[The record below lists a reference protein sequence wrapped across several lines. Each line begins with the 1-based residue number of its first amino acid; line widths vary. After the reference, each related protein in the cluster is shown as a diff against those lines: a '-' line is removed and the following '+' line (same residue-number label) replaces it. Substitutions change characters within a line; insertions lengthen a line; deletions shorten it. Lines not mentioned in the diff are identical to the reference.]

1 MESMTRGRPLFSNIK
16 SYYPTLH
23 AAEKKVADYIL
34 EHGED
39 VTKITVTE
47 LAERSQVSDAT
58 VVRFCQKI
66 GYKGF
71 YQMKI
76 ALAQDVVHPRSEF
89 QPSISQ
95 NQIGESI
102 QNIFKLTIQNLQETA
117 YAINSDDVN
126 SCVQLINQCHAL
138 YLFAAGNSY
147 PIASDAAYKFTKIGI
162 PTVHSPAPEMQ
173 VSSAC
178 LMTDRDVALAISHS
192 GGSKLVLTCLEI
204 AKEQG
209 AKTIC
214 ITNFLK
220 SPVGKISDYHITTTA
235 HDNVFYDDS
244 VITRICEMAV
254 IDTLFFLLAGVRY
267 NDSLDRFNR
276 TENALADY
284 KL

>member
-1 MESMTRGRPLFSNIK
+1 MQSMTRGRPLFSNIK
-16 SYYPTLH
+16 SHYPTLH

-34 EHGED
+34 KHGED

-76 ALAQDVVHPRSEF
+76 ALAQDIVHPMSEF

-95 NQIGESI
+95 DNIGESI
-102 QNIFKLTIQNLQETA
+102 QNIFRLTIRNLQETA
-117 YAINSDDVN
+117 YSIQSEDVRD
-126 SCVQLINQCHAL
+126 CVQLIHQCQSL

-147 PIASDAAYKFTKIGI
+147 PIATDAAYKFTKIGI
-162 PTVHSPAPEMQ
+162 PTVHSPTPEMQ
-173 VSSAC
+173 VSSAH
-178 LMTDRDVALAISHS
+178 LMTERDVALAISHS
-192 GGSKLVLTCLEI
+192 GGSKQVLTCLET
-204 AKEQG
+204 AKGQG

-214 ITNFLK
+214 ITNFVK
-220 SPVGKISDYHITTTA
+220 SPVGKFSDYHINTSA

-254 IDTLFFLLAGVRY
+254 IDTLFFLLADVRH
-267 NDSLDRFNR
+267 NDSLDRFER
-276 TENALADY
+276 TEFALSDY
-284 KL
+284 KF

>member
-1 MESMTRGRPLFSNIK
+1 MESMTRGRPLVSTIK
-16 SYYPTLH
+16 SHYPTLH
-23 AAEKKVADYIL
+23 AAEKKVADYVL
-34 EHGED
+34 EHGDE

-76 ALAQDVVHPRSEF
+76 ALAQDVVHPMHEF

-95 NQIGESI
+95 DRIGESI
-102 QNIFKLTIQNLQETA
+102 HNIFTLTIQNLQETA
-117 YAINSDDVN
+117 YSIHADDVSN
-126 SCVQLINQCHAL
+126 CVQLIDQCHAL

-162 PTVHSPAPEMQ
+162 PTVHSPTPEMQ
-173 VSSAC
+173 VSSAY

-254 IDTLFFLLAGVRY
+254 IDTLFFLLADVRY
-267 NDSLDRFNR
+267 NDSLDRFTR
-276 TENALADY
+276 TEDALSDY

>member
-1 MESMTRGRPLFSNIK
+1 MASILRGRSLFPTIK

-34 EHGED
+34 EHGDD
-39 VTKITVTE
+39 VIKITVTE
-47 LAERSQVSDAT
+47 LAERSQVSEAT
-58 VVRFCQKI
+58 VVRLCQKI

-76 ALAQDVVHPRSEF
+76 ALAQDVVHPMSAF

-95 NQIGESI
+95 DRIGASI
-102 QNIFKLTIQNLQETA
+102 QNIFTLTIQNLQETA
-117 YAINSDDVN
+117 YAIDSDDV
-126 SCVQLINQCHAL
+126 SHCVQLIDQCHAL

-254 IDTLFFLLAGVRY
+254 IDTLFFLLADLRY

-276 TENALADY
+276 TENALSDY

>member
-1 MESMTRGRPLFSNIK
+1 MESINRGRPLFSNIK
-16 SYYPTLH
+16 SHYPTLH

-34 EHGED
+34 EHGEN
-39 VTKITVTE
+39 VPKITVTE

-76 ALAQDVVHPRSEF
+76 ALAQDIVHPRNEF
-89 QPSISQ
+89 RPSVSQ
-95 NQIGESI
+95 DKIGESI
-102 QNIFKLTIQNLQETA
+102 QNIFRLTIQNLQQTA
-117 YAINSDDVN
+117 YSIQSEDVRQ
-126 SCVQLINQCHAL
+126 SVQLIHHCQSL
-138 YLFAAGNSY
+138 YLFAAGNSC

-162 PTVHSPAPEMQ
+162 PTVHSATPEMQ
-173 VSSAC
+173 VSSAY
-178 LMTDRDVALAISHS
+178 LMTSRDVALAISHS
-192 GGSKLVLTCLEI
+192 GESKQILTCLEI

-214 ITNFLK
+214 ITNFVK
-220 SPVGKISDYHITTTA
+220 SPIGKFSDYHITTSA

-254 IDTLFFLLAGVRY
+254 IDTLFFLLADVRHH
-267 NDSLDRFNR
+267 DSLNRFKR
-276 TENALADY
+276 TELALSDY
-284 KL
+284 KF